1 MGFFLLF
8 SLAVCSSP
16 FSFMIFVKG
25 GSFWWSATKPKQNRK
40 RNQNSEDCLGPR
52 PDHDLFLPFLF
63 LSSSFSVPFLFL
75 QYSFFMST
83 MFLCPL
89 FPFLSPFHFFR
100 SSFFP
105 LLFLFL
111 FSSFPLPY
119 LSSPIRFPCFPFLS
133 FFHVPLLF
141 VFHVSLS
148 SVSFSCPC
156 TRAEGAQTARA
167 SLSAPCC
174 QGPICLMKG
183 FYASPPPLVQVRP

>member
-111 FSSFPLPY
+111 FSSFL
-119 LSSPIRFPCFPFLS
+119 FLT
-133 FFHVPLLF
+133 FPLLF

-148 SVSFSCPC
+148 SLSFMFLSYSSSMFRYPLFPFPVL
-156 TRAEGAQTARA
+156 AQERKVHK
-167 SLSAPCC
+167 LLEPVWVH
-174 QGPICLMKG
+174 PVVK
-183 FYASPPPLVQVRP
+183 VQFV